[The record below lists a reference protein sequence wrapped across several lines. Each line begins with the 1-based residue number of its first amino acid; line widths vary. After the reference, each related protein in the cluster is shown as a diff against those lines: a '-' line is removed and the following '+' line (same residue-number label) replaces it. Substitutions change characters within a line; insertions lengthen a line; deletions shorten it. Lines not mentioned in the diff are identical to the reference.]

1 MKKHSN
7 RKKPKLFISHSSKDK
22 EITLLIIKLLES
34 IGFNNRN
41 LFCSSSEKYRIPID
55 KDIYDYIKKQFTN
68 YNLHILVILSDNYYS
83 SIPSQNELGAA
94 WVLGNK
100 KTTILLPDFD
110 YKDIKGVLRNSIIG
124 IKLDDESFESRINE
138 LKDIL
143 IKEFKLKK
151 INNKKWNETLI
162 QIKEFCDKSKNTTSN
177 KEEYII
183 KVNRAGLGKKANDL
197 ADAIEREQET
207 KVLIHKEYN
216 NNYIRIGRFDY
227 KFNNPNEEQLYEQA
241 IKELR
246 TNVLNNLIYAYG
258 GEEEFEISKTLKNN
272 NKSYSTTLTIENTN
286 EAIEKQIEEHL
297 NKSTATKGD
306 IDKMFGN
313 DLQN

>member
-1 MKKHSN
+1 MQSRRRN
-7 RKKPKLFISHSSKDK
+7 TERKTNGENMRKYSKGRKPKLFISHSSKDK

-34 IGFNNRN
+34 IGFNKRN

-100 KTTILLPDFD
+100 KTTILLPNFDF
-110 YKDIKGVLRNSIIG
+110 KDIKGVLSNSVIG

-138 LKDIL
+138 YKSKL

-151 INNKKWNETLI
+151 IDSKKWDEALT
-162 QIKEFCDKSKNTTSN
+162 QIKEFCDKSKNVTAN

-183 KVNRAGLGKKANDL
+183 KVNRTGLGKKANEL

-207 KVLIHKEYN
+207 RVLIHREYN
-216 NNYIRIGRFDY
+216 NNYIKIGKFDY
-227 KFNNPNEEQLYEQA
+227 KFNKPNEEQLYEQA
-241 IKELR
+241 INELR
-246 TNVLNNLIYAYG
+246 INVLNNLIYANSI
-258 GEEEFEISKTLKNN
+258 EDEFEISKILK
-272 NKSYSTTLTIENTN
+272 
-286 EAIEKQIEEHL
+286 KQ
-297 NKSTATKGD
+297 
-306 IDKMFGN
+306 
-313 DLQN
+313 